1 MTKPITRA
9 LRYLVIGLTV
19 QQVFYGIYYT
29 AWIDFSKFT
38 WTCLFFELIFLS
50 YLVLSAI
57 SESAIEPM
65 KFKKK
70 RDNTP
75 DNLYTPTKY

>member
-1 MTKPITRA
+1 MTKAITRA

-29 AWIDFSKFT
+29 AWIDFSQFS
-38 WTCLFFELIFLS
+38 WTTLFFELLFLS

-65 KFKKK
+65 NFKK
-70 RDNTP
+70 RRSNPLDNHFTP
-75 DNLYTPTKY
+75 KQ